1 MRPSLQLRIGQQLT
15 MTPQLQQAIKLLQLS
30 TLELQQEIQEVLES
44 NPLLEVNE
52 NLPSETNEANESGE
66 KLEEA
71 FSADSAIAEQSTPEG
86 SEDASAT
93 IDEIST
99 TEALAQNDI
108 PEELNIDTTWE
119 DSYSAGTSNTG
130 AVSSPSEDFTY
141 QGETSDSIQD
151 HLLWQME
158 LTPFTDTDRAVAI
171 AIIEGVDDAG
181 YLTVSCEDILESVG
195 IEGLELDE
203 VEAVL
208 KRINVFDPIGVAAR
222 SIADCLIIQLNQ
234 FDKDTPFLNES
245 KLIIT
250 EHIDLL
256 GNRDYRQLMR
266 KTKLKEDQLR
276 EVMRLI
282 QTLNPRPGDA
292 VIKGDD
298 QYVIPDVSV
307 EKKNGRWVVEL
318 NPDTAPKL
326 SINQQY
332 AAMTKTMKSST
343 DDGQFIRANLQEAK
357 WFIKSLESRND
368 TLLKVSNCIVQR
380 QQGFFEHGAEA
391 MRPMVLNDIAEAVDM
406 HESTISRVTTQKYM
420 HTPRGIFELK
430 YFFSSHVSTENGGEC
445 SSTAIRSL
453 IKKLILAEN
462 PAKPLSDS
470 KMADLLAEQGINVAR
485 RTIAKYRESLAI
497 PPSNQRKSLL

>member
-30 TLELQQEIQEVLES
+30 TLDLQQEIQEALES
-44 NPLLEVNE
+44 NPLLEVDE
-52 NLPSETNEANESGE
+52 STPSDNDKPDN
-66 KLEEA
+66 LEEA
-71 FSADSAIAEQSTPEG
+71 FTASATDTEQAPTDG
-86 SEDASAT
+86 SEDSTPT

-99 TEALAQNDI
+99 TEAMEKTDI
-108 PEELNIDTTWE
+108 PDELNMDTTWDE
-119 DSYSAGTSNTG
+119 SFSAGASTSGIGT
-130 AVSSPSEDFTY
+130 ASEDYTY
-141 QGETSDSIQD
+141 QGETTDSIRD

-158 LTPFTDTDRAVAI
+158 LTPFSDTDKTIAI
-171 AIIEGVDDAG
+171 AIIDAIDDAG
-181 YLTVSCEDILESVG
+181 YLTVTCEDILESVAMDSV
-195 IEGLELDE
+195 ELDE
-203 VEAVL
+203 VQAVL
-208 KRINVFDPIGVAAR
+208 KRINMFDPIGVGAL
-222 SIADCLIIQLNQ
+222 SIADCLLIQLNQ
-234 FDKDTPFLNES
+234 FSADTPWLKES
-245 KLIIT
+245 KLIIS
-250 EHIDLL
+250 EHINLL
-256 GNRDYRQLMR
+256 ANRDYRQLMR
-266 KTKLKEDQLR
+266 KTRLKEDQLR

-282 QTLNPRPGDA
+282 QSLNPRPGDA

-318 NPDTAPKL
+318 NPDTAPRL
-326 SINQQY
+326 SINKQY
-332 AAMTKTMKSST
+332 AALSRTMKSS
-343 DDGQFIRANLQEAK
+343 DDNQFIRSNLQEAK

-380 QQGFFEHGAEA
+380 QQGFFEYGAEA

-445 SSTAIRSL
+445 SSTAIRAL
-453 IKKLILAEN
+453 IKKLVAAEIA
-462 PAKPLSDS
+462 AKPLSDS
-470 KMADLLAEQGINVAR
+470 KIADLLADQGINVAR
-485 RTIAKYRESLAI
+485 RTIAKYRESLSI

>member
-1 MRPSLQLRIGQQLT
+1 MRPTLQLRIGQQLT

-52 NLPSETNEANESGE
+52 QQASEANSDSNSD

-71 FSADSAIAEQSTPEG
+71 FSATATSSENSTSDG
-86 SEDASAT
+86 SEDSSAT

-99 TEALAQNDI
+99 TEAMEKNDI

-119 DSYSAGTSNTG
+119 ESYSAGTSNTG
-130 AVSSPSEDFTY
+130 AISSPSEDYTY
-141 QGETSDSIQD
+141 QGETTDSIQD

-158 LTPFTDTDRAVAI
+158 LTPFSETDRTVAI
-171 AIIEGVDDAG
+171 AIIEAVDEAG
-181 YLTVSCEDILESVG
+181 YLTVSSNDILESVG
-195 IEGLELDE
+195 IDGLELDE

-208 KRINVFDPIGVAAR
+208 KRINVFDPIGVAAK

-234 FDKDTPFLNES
+234 FESDTPYLKES
-245 KLIIT
+245 KLIIS

-266 KTKLKEDQLR
+266 KTRLKEDQLR

-282 QTLNPRPGDA
+282 QSLNPRPGDA
-292 VIKGDD
+292 VIKSDD

-326 SINQQY
+326 SVNQQY
-332 AAMTKTMKSST
+332 AAMTKTTKSSSN
-343 DDGQFIRANLQEAK
+343 DGQFIRANLQEAK

-380 QQGFFEHGAEA
+380 QQGFLEHGAEA

-453 IKKLILAEN
+453 IKKLILAET

-485 RTIAKYRESLAI
+485 RTIAKYRESLSI

>member
-1 MRPSLQLRIGQQLT
+1 MRPTLQLRIGQQLT

-52 NLPSETNEANESGE
+52 QQESEENADNNSDN
-66 KLEEA
+66 LEEA
-71 FSADSAIAEQSTPEG
+71 FSATTASSEQPTSDG
-86 SEDASAT
+86 SEEASAS

-99 TEALAQNDI
+99 TEAMEKSDI

-119 DSYSAGTSNTG
+119 DSYSAGVSNTG
-130 AVSSPSEDFTY
+130 AISSPSEDYTY
-141 QGETSDSIQD
+141 QGETTDSIQD

-158 LTPFTDTDRAVAI
+158 LTPFSETDRAVAI
-171 AIIEGVDDAG
+171 AIIEAVDDAG
-181 YLTVSCEDILESVG
+181 YLTVSSEDILESVG
-195 IEGLELDE
+195 IDGLELDE

-208 KRINVFDPIGVAAR
+208 TRINVFDPIGVAAR
-222 SIADCLIIQLNQ
+222 SIADCLLIQLNQ
-234 FDKDTPFLNES
+234 FESDTPYLKES
-245 KLIIT
+245 KLIIS

-266 KTKLKEDQLR
+266 KTRLKEDQLR

-282 QTLNPRPGDA
+282 QSLNPRPGDV

-326 SINQQY
+326 SVNQQY
-332 AAMTKTMKSST
+332 AAMTKTTKSSSN
-343 DDGQFIRANLQEAK
+343 DGQFIRANLQEAK

-380 QQGFFEHGAEA
+380 QQGFLEHGAEA

-430 YFFSSHVSTENGGEC
+430 YFNAF
-445 SSTAIRSL
+445 
-453 IKKLILAEN
+453 LA
-462 PAKPLSDS
+462 
-470 KMADLLAEQGINVAR
+470 
-485 RTIAKYRESLAI
+485 
-497 PPSNQRKSLL
+497 KSLL

>member
-1 MRPSLQLRIGQQLT
+1 MRPTLQLRIGQQLT

-52 NLPSETNEANESGE
+52 QAVDAESENSPDN
-66 KLEEA
+66 LEEA
-71 FSADSAIAEQSTPEG
+71 FSATATSSEQTVSDG
-86 SEDASAT
+86 SEDATAS

-99 TEALAQNDI
+99 TEAMAKNDI

-119 DSYSAGTSNTG
+119 DSYSAGVSNTG
-130 AVSSPSEDFTY
+130 AISSPSEDYTY
-141 QGETSDSIQD
+141 QGETSDSIRD

-158 LTPFTDTDRAVAI
+158 LTPFSETDRAVAI
-171 AIIEGVDDAG
+171 AIIEAVDDAG
-181 YLTVSCEDILESVG
+181 YLTVSIEEILESVG
-195 IEGLELDE
+195 ITDLELDE

-208 KRINVFDPIGVAAR
+208 KRINVFDPIGVAAK
-222 SIADCLIIQLNQ
+222 SIADCLLIQLNQ
-234 FDKDTPFLNES
+234 FETNTPYLQES
-245 KLIIT
+245 KLIIS

-266 KTKLKEDQLR
+266 KTRLKEDQLR

-282 QTLNPRPGDA
+282 QSLNPRPGDA
-292 VIKGDD
+292 VIKSDD

-326 SINQQY
+326 SVNKQY
-332 AAMTKTMKSST
+332 AAMTKTTKSSSN
-343 DDGQFIRANLQEAK
+343 DGQFIRSNLQEAK

-380 QQGFFEHGAEA
+380 QQGFLEHGAEA

-453 IKKLILAEN
+453 IKKLILAEI

-485 RTIAKYRESLAI
+485 RTIAKYRESLSI

>member
-1 MRPSLQLRIGQQLT
+1 MRPTLQLRIGQQLT

-44 NPLLEVNE
+44 NPLLEINE
-52 NLPSETNEANESGE
+52 QQESDANADNNSNDFEES
-66 KLEEA
+66 
-71 FSADSAIAEQSTPEG
+71 FSATVTSTEPKVGDG
-86 SEDASAT
+86 SEDSSAT

-99 TEALAQNDI
+99 TEAMEKNDI

-119 DSYSAGTSNTG
+119 ESYSAGVSNTG
-130 AVSSPSEDFTY
+130 AISSPSEDYTY
-141 QGETSDSIQD
+141 QGETTDSIQD

-158 LTPFTDTDRAVAI
+158 LTPFSETDRTIAI
-171 AIIEGVDDAG
+171 AIIEAVDDAG
-181 YLTVSCEDILESVG
+181 YLTVSTEEILESVG
-195 IEGLELDE
+195 IEDLELDE

-222 SIADCLIIQLNQ
+222 SIADCLLIQLNQ
-234 FDKDTPFLNES
+234 FEKNTPYLAES
-245 KLIIT
+245 KLIIK

-266 KTKLKEDQLR
+266 KTRLKEEQLR

-282 QTLNPRPGDA
+282 QSLNPRPGD
-292 VIKGDD
+292 VIARGDD

-326 SINQQY
+326 SVNQQY
-332 AAMTKTMKSST
+332 AAMTKTTKSSS

-380 QQGFFEHGAEA
+380 QQGFLEHGEEA

-453 IKKLILAEN
+453 IKKLILAEI

-485 RTIAKYRESLAI
+485 RTIAKYRESLSI